1 MLRLLK
7 SLALFFLLI
16 GVSIADVV
24 KPALVEISIYPDKK
38 VEVVIDLSL
47 EAAMTGIGTQYKN
60 TTDAPSAAEYDEL
73 RALAP
78 EVLRQRFKNFE
89 TKFLNELQLNINHQ
103 VQNLHLEN
111 IKIDIVGY
119 KKRPRKTLLTYTT
132 QLQEWPKTL
141 SWQYNKDYGD
151 SALRYQ
157 VFEKNEY
164 NWSQWWWLR
173 NGATSGV
180 IDINHPEPITTM
192 QRMLKFVSIGF
203 DHVIPLGWDHILF
216 IIGMALSSL
225 MWRRLLLLVST
236 FTLAHTLT
244 LGLAM
249 LGMVE
254 ISGRIIEPLI
264 AFSIAYVAIENLLP
278 NPSIKRKS
286 IIVFLF
292 GLVHGLG
299 FASMLKS
306 FKMSADN
313 FLTTLIS
320 FNVGVELAQ
329 IVIVSGVVFLLF
341 FIKSLNLNYKEIVI
355 VPASIVISLIGIWWG
370 IERIIG

>member
-1 MLRLLK
+1 M
-7 SLALFFLLI
+7 I

-38 VEVVIDLSL
+38 VTVVIDLSL
-47 EAAMTGIGTQYKN
+47 ETLMTGIGTQYKN
-60 TTDAPSAAEYDEL
+60 TTDAPNSAQYDTL
-73 RALAP
+73 RSLTADD
-78 EVLRQRFKNFE
+78 LREQFKTFE
-89 TKFLNELQLNINHQ
+89 TEFLNYILLTINERPQQLT
-103 VQNLHLEN
+103 LTSA
-111 IKIDIVGY
+111 KIDIVGY
-119 KKRPRKTLLTYTT
+119 KKRPRKTLLTYST
-132 QLQEWPKTL
+132 QLKKWPKTL
-141 SWQYNKDYGD
+141 SWQYNKTYGD

-157 VFEKNEY
+157 VYKEGEY
-164 NWSQWWWLR
+164 NWSQWRWLR
-173 NGATSGV
+173 NGATSGM

-192 QRMLKFVSIGF
+192 QRILQFVSIGF

-216 IIGMALSSL
+216 IIGMVLSS
-225 MWRRLLLLVST
+225 MKWRRLLLLVSA

-249 LGMVE
+249 LGIVQ

-278 NPSIKRKS
+278 NQSIKRKS

-306 FKMSADN
+306 FKMSSDN

-329 IVIVSGVVFLLF
+329 IVIVLGVVLLLF
-341 FIKSLNLNYKEIVI
+341 FIKSLNLDYKKIVI
-355 VPASIVISLIGIWWG
+355 IPISIVISLIGIWWG
-370 IERIIG
+370 IDRLIG